1 MYVQND
7 TLLLA
12 DVFENLGN
20 MCFKMYKFDPANF
33 SSAPRLAQEACLRIH
48 RKEIRIINRYWYVID
63 CWKRNQSRNM
73 SCNNRHIKVNNKYM
87 KPMMK
92 I

>member
-1 MYVQND
+1 MLIIDSQKEYTKNFKKNIGEYHDLYVQND

-12 DVFENLGN
+12 GVFENLGN

-48 RKEIRIINRYWYVID
+48 RKEIRIINRY
-63 CWKRNQSRNM
+63 
-73 SCNNRHIKVNNKYM
+73 
-87 KPMMK
+87 
-92 I
+92 